1 LGLAL
6 RVRGEADEAEAQAV
20 TAHGAA
26 LEFAARRTA
35 LRGAFATGCAVLACI
50 LVAAQAPAGVRAPVL
65 IVFLCVVPG
74 TALVGLVNP
83 DSFAVELS
91 LAIALSVAVSGLTA
105 GVLVYAH
112 LWSPTAVVVIV
123 AAISIAAGLR
133 DVGLGHRARYAAPQ
147 LLRLLRAPFVGAR
160 RVGESGLPVAII
172 LTTELAGRAAGR
184 LSGGIAAAPRLA
196 RRQAG
201 RRRRGIAAVRPPSAT
216 GHRSLSERAVAPP
229 VVPSPPQGLRL
240 DEPQRPTGS
249 HDRRRGQPPR
259 PLADLQ
265 PQELAALLSQASLQ
279 RFLTQRA
286 VHEIDPQL
294 WFVDDLDRR
303 LRRQAPASPDHS
315 PLPASRGVWITGVSA
330 RTSIPVAWRVLEDE
344 AKEWRTRLALE
355 MIDALPELGLG
366 GAVVAAGTAF
376 GSLSGFRRGLE
387 ERCLP
392 YLLRV
397 DPVTAAREVARDRP
411 SRSAAEARQELRER
425 INEAGVALAGAQ
437 PNGTREEPELVLVE
451 GAGHLLLCEVPG
463 TGRAE
468 AFWLS
473 NLPPETAPRRLASLI
488 RLANRSQVKR
498 AHLLRGALEAQAEG
512 GAGLDRELALAA
524 LAGGLRTLDLST
536 VPARGVVET

>member
-26 LEFAARRTA
+26 LQLAARRTA
-35 LRGAFATGCAVLACI
+35 LRGAFTTGCAVLACI

-133 DVGLGHRARYAAPQ
+133 GVGLRHRARHVAPQ

-160 RVGESGLPVAII
+160 RVGESGFPVAII
-172 LTTELAGRAAGR
+172 LTTDLAGRAAGR
-184 LSGGIAAAPRLA
+184 LSGGIAAAPRRV
-196 RRQAG
+196 RRPAG
-201 RRRRGIAAVRPPSAT
+201 RRRRGIAAVRPSRAT

-229 VVPSPPQGLRL
+229 VVPS
-240 DEPQRPTGS
+240 
-249 HDRRRGQPPR
+249 HDRGRGQPPR

-265 PQELAALLSQASLQ
+265 PQELADLLSRSSLQ

-294 WFVDDLDRR
+294 WFVDDLERR
-303 LRRQAPASPDHS
+303 LRRQGLGSSGHS

-344 AKEWRTRLALE
+344 AKGWRTRLALE
-355 MIDALPELGLG
+355 MIEALPELGLG

-376 GSLSGFRRGLE
+376 GSLSGFRRGLD

-411 SRSAAEARQELRER
+411 SRSAAEARQALRER
-425 INEAGVALAGAQ
+425 IDEAGVALAGAQ
-437 PNGTREEPELVLVE
+437 PNGAREEPELVLVE

-463 TGRAE
+463 TGRPE
-468 AFWLS
+468 VFWLS
-473 NLPPETAPRRLASLI
+473 NLPPETAPGRLASLI

-498 AHLLRGALEAQAEG
+498 AHLLLGALEAQAEG
-512 GAGLDRELALAA
+512 GAGLERELALVA
-524 LAGGLRTLDLST
+524 LAGLRTLDLT
-536 VPARGVVET
+536 TAPARGAVET

>member
-35 LRGAFATGCAVLACI
+35 LRPAFATGCAVLACI

-65 IVFLCVVPG
+65 IVFLCIVPG

-133 DVGLGHRARYAAPQ
+133 DVGLLHRARHVAPQ

-160 RVGESGLPVAII
+160 RVGESGLPVAVIF
-172 LTTELAGRAAGR
+172 TSELAGRAAGR

-201 RRRRGIAAVRPPSAT
+201 RRRRGIAAVRPPRAT

-229 VVPSPPQGLRL
+229 VVPSPSQGLLL

-286 VHEIDPQL
+286 VDEIDPQL

-303 LRRQAPASPDHS
+303 LRRQAPGSPDHS

-355 MIDALPELGLG
+355 VIDALPDLG
-366 GAVVAAGTAF
+366 GGVVAAGTAF

-425 INEAGVALAGAQ
+425 IDEAGVALAGAR

-473 NLPPETAPRRLASLI
+473 NLPPETAPGRLASLI
-488 RLANRSQVKR
+488 RLANRSHVKR

-512 GAGLDRELALAA
+512 GAGLDRELALVA
-524 LAGGLRTLDLST
+524 LAGGLRTLELST

>member
-1 LGLAL
+1 
-6 RVRGEADEAEAQAV
+6 V

-35 LRGAFATGCAVLACI
+35 LRPAFATGCAVLACI

-65 IVFLCVVPG
+65 IVFLCIVPG

-133 DVGLGHRARYAAPQ
+133 DVGLLHRARHVAPQ

-160 RVGESGLPVAII
+160 RVGESGLPVAVIF
-172 LTTELAGRAAGR
+172 TSELAGRAAGR

-201 RRRRGIAAVRPPSAT
+201 RRRRGIAAVRPPRAT

-229 VVPSPPQGLRL
+229 VVPSPSQGLLL

-286 VHEIDPQL
+286 VDEIDPQL

-303 LRRQAPASPDHS
+303 LRRQAPGPPDHS

-355 MIDALPELGLG
+355 MIDALPDLG
-366 GAVVAAGTAF
+366 GGVVAAGTAF

-425 INEAGVALAGAQ
+425 IDEAGVALAGAR

-473 NLPPETAPRRLASLI
+473 NLPPETAPGRLASLI
-488 RLANRSQVKR
+488 RLANRSHVKR

-512 GAGLDRELALAA
+512 GAGLDRELALVA
-524 LAGGLRTLDLST
+524 LAGGLRTLELST